1 MPGSSVKAARRRA
14 IAEGS
19 DPAQA
24 AEPLKRAR
32 HGARSVAQAAD
43 RVIEKLTELAVPVVV
58 PKIGLR
64 DATPREAEFVRCMS
78 MGMSPKAAAK
88 HAGYSSPTIEGPKI
102 AAQPNIAAA
111 VREQQA
117 KWEEAN
123 KITKRMVFD
132 GFMEAAQMAKLQSDP
147 IVMVAAY
154 REIGRMAG
162 YYEPQKRELTVSVT
176 GSLVVQRIQQLSDD
190 QLLKLVEGEVIEGE
204 VVPDGED

>member
-1 MPGSSVKAARRRA
+1 M
-14 IAEGS
+14 
-19 DPAQA
+19 
-24 AEPLKRAR
+24 
-32 HGARSVAQAAD
+32 AQAAD

-132 GFMEAAQMAKLQSDP
+132 GFMEAAHMAKLQSDP